1 MSVKLNESVSII
13 AGAVLVGI
21 VLFNLDYSFLRRKT
35 FFEKNYLKCLTGV
48 ATEDKNLFKRTFGIR
63 SIYIKWGDAFPWKR
77 AVKIAKRGSLLMLTW
92 EPYLKREKEKSILPD
107 IVSGKYDN
115 LISKFAMSAKNFGKP
130 ILLRWAQEPN
140 GDWYSWSGA
149 YNKDSLYIKAH
160 RRIYEIFMQKNCH
173 NVKFVFCVNYDD
185 IPGKRWNKFENYY
198 PGSDYVD
205 VVAMDVYNWGDTRGW
220 SKWTHFPKIIKKPY
234 ERMIKLAP
242 DKPIILGE
250 IASCYSG
257 GDKARWME
265 EFMKNLKTK
274 FTAVKAFVWFDW
286 DKECNWKITDRQ
298 NVFDVYKKQVSGDFF
313 SNNPKDFYEVFGFS
327 S

>member
-149 YNKDSLYIKAH
+149 YNKDS
-160 RRIYEIFMQKNCH
+160 
-173 NVKFVFCVNYDD
+173 
-185 IPGKRWNKFENYY
+185 
-198 PGSDYVD
+198 
-205 VVAMDVYNWGDTRGW
+205 
-220 SKWTHFPKIIKKPY
+220 
-234 ERMIKLAP
+234 
-242 DKPIILGE
+242 
-250 IASCYSG
+250 
-257 GDKARWME
+257 
-265 EFMKNLKTK
+265 
-274 FTAVKAFVWFDW
+274 
-286 DKECNWKITDRQ
+286 
-298 NVFDVYKKQVSGDFF
+298 
-313 SNNPKDFYEVFGFS
+313 
-327 S
+327 